1 MKKKI
6 ILFAAI
12 IAVFIVLPFMLT
24 GFWIRLVTYILM
36 FSVLA
41 SALNIIS
48 GFTGYAAFGNMVF
61 FGLGAYT
68 VSVLMNKAGFP
79 FVAAFLAA
87 GCVAIVMAVLLGM
100 LLLRLKGHYFALGT
114 LGAAEA
120 VKYIID
126 NMTKLTGGGQG
137 TTVPSMKGNP
147 YMTNTFFYFAMFA
160 MLIVILIV
168 AYRISKNRL
177 GYAFKSIRANEEAAG
192 VMGIDTTRYKIIS
205 WSISALF
212 TGLTGAIYAYWFS
225 YIDPPT
231 VFDVMW
237 VVKMFVMILIGG
249 AGTVFGPVIGA
260 FILETISELVWSRF
274 LNLHLGILGTII
286 ILVVLFM
293 PNGIISLVN
302 QGKSLKT
309 VAAGFRRGSGR
320 GAPRGQTA
328 EDRVRTAAADRVRTA
343 AADRVGKNRRDR

>member
-1 MKKKI
+1 MNRKALFL
-6 ILFAAI
+6 ILPALL
-12 IAVFIVLPFMLT
+12 FIVLPFTLT
-24 GFWIRLVTYILM
+24 GFWVRLVTYILM

-68 VSVLMNKAGFP
+68 TAVFMTKLGMPFPVALMG
-79 FVAAFLAA
+79 AAA
-87 GCVAIVMAVLLGM
+87 VAIITAMLLGI

-120 VKYIID
+120 VKLIID
-126 NMTKLTGGGQG
+126 NMTELTGGGQG
-137 TTVPSMKGNP
+137 ITLPQMQGSPAMVNTT
-147 YMTNTFFYFAMFA
+147 FYFMMFFL
-160 MLIVILIV
+160 LIVILV
-168 AYRISKNRL
+168 VSWRLSKNRL
-177 GYAFKSIRANEEAAG
+177 GYAFKAIRADEEAAG
-192 VMGIDTTRYKIIS
+192 VMGIDTTKYKIAS
-205 WSISALF
+205 WSISAIF
-212 TGLTGAIYAYWFS
+212 TGITGSVYAYWFS

-237 VVKMFVMILIGG
+237 VIKMFVMILIGG

-293 PNGIISLVN
+293 PNGILSLVTT
-302 QGKSLKT
+302 GKRPRDLFHTKT
-309 VAAGFRRGSGR
+309 TRR
-320 GAPRGQTA
+320 
-328 EDRVRTAAADRVRTA
+328 EE
-343 AADRVGKNRRDR
+343 KIHE